1 MIYTKLVNGQ
11 TIEMSASEIAEF
23 DAREA
28 VFNSIDNQRL
38 IKKQRTNEIKQ
49 AKLTGTIIV
58 SGMQISLD
66 TDSKAIMALA
76 KTNSRAT
83 RKIHTHAG
91 DRAILTTAQFDGL
104 VAAIENYGQSVM
116 DRAYDLSE
124 ALDAAT
130 TAQEIEAIDVT
141 AGWPQ

>member
-1 MIYTKLVNGQ
+1 
-11 TIEMSASEIAEF
+11 MSRFKSTPDGVVPLSAEEEAFF
-23 DAREA
+23 DSLS
-28 VFNSIDNQRL
+28 VPVIQR
-38 IKKQRTNEIKQ
+38 KKAQINDIKQ

-58 SGMQISLD
+58 SGMNISLD

-104 VAAIENYGQSVM
+104 VAAIENYGQAVM
-116 DRAYDLSE
+116 DRAYDLSD

>member
-1 MIYTKLVNGQ
+1 MSRFKSTPDGVVPLSTEEEAFFDSLAVPV
-11 TIEMSASEIAEF
+11 IE
-23 DAREA
+23 R
-28 VFNSIDNQRL
+28 
-38 IKKQRTNEIKQ
+38 KKAQINDIKQ

-58 SGMQISLD
+58 SGMNISLD

-83 RKIHTHAG
+83 RRIHTHAG

-104 VAAIENYGQSVM
+104 VAAIENYGQAVM

-124 ALDAAT
+124 ALDAAA
-130 TAQEIEAIDVT
+130 TAQEIDAIDVT